1 MTLGWLTL
9 FITSVHILL
18 QAGVVRSK
26 QLEISMSDEIDFVIG
41 DIFAIVQRCNWDF
54 FYLTVEIR
62 WNETQFLLGRA
73 VVEEQPFTLPKGVE
87 RLKRGHMVGLRR
99 YLK

>member
-1 MTLGWLTL
+1 MTPGWLTL

-26 QLEISMSDEIDFVIG
+26 QLEISMSDEVDYVSGDFFLSSNVVIG
-41 DIFAIVQRCNWDF
+41 KV
-54 FYLTVEIR
+54 FYLAVEIR
-62 WNETQFLLGRA
+62 WDETQFLLGRA